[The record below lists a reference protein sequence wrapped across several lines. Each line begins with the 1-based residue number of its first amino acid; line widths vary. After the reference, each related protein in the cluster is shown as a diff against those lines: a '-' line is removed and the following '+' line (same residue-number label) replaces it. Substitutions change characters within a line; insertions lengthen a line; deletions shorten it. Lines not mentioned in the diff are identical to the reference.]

1 MRFGIHGGEQ
11 NEAGRL
17 VLRMRVRVRE
27 QNDCYRV
34 RVVIGLRLLMLVI
47 QFSRIRHV
55 GRRGRGF
62 RRRAA
67 YVFVLPVV
75 LLKSFAFSSAA

>member
-1 MRFGIHGGEQ
+1 M
-11 NEAGRL
+11 AD
-17 VLRMRVRVRE
+17 
-27 QNDCYRV
+27 DCYRV

-47 QFSRIRHV
+47 QFSRIRHI